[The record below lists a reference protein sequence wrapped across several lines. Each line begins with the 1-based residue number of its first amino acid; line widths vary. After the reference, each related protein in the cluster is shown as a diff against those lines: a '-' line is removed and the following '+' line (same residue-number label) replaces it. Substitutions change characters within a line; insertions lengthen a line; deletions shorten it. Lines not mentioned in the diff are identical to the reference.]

1 MLIRCR
7 HCGESYIV
15 PISEQKY
22 LNWIKKG
29 TFVQDE
35 FPELNPNE
43 RELLISQTC
52 DNCWNKIFN
61 IDEIQSNEWFTIIS
75 F

>member
-7 HCGESYIV
+7 HCRESYIV
-15 PISEQKY
+15 PISEQEY
-22 LNWIKKG
+22 LNWINKG

-52 DNCWNKIFN
+52 GKCWNKIFN
-61 IDEIQSNEWFTIIS
+61 IDEV
-75 F
+75 

>member
-7 HCGESYIV
+7 HCRESYIV
-15 PISEQKY
+15 PISEQEY

-35 FPELNPNE
+35 FPKLNSNE

-52 DNCWNKIFN
+52 GNCWNKIFN
-61 IDEIQSNEWFTIIS
+61 TDEV
-75 F
+75 

>member
-7 HCGESYIV
+7 HCRESYIV
-15 PISEQKY
+15 PISEQEY

-35 FPELNPNE
+35 FPELDSNE

-52 DNCWNKIFN
+52 GNCWNKIFN
-61 IDEIQSNEWFTIIS
+61 TDEV
-75 F
+75 

>member
-7 HCGESYIV
+7 YCRESYIV
-15 PISEQKY
+15 PISEQEY
-22 LNWIKKG
+22 LNWINKG

-35 FPELNPNE
+35 FPKLDSNE

-52 DNCWNKIFN
+52 GNCWNKIFN
-61 IDEIQSNEWFTIIS
+61 IDEI
-75 F
+75 

>member
-7 HCGESYIV
+7 HCRESYIV
-15 PISEQKY
+15 PISEQEY

-35 FPELNPNE
+35 FSKLDSNE

-52 DNCWNKIFN
+52 GNCWNKIFN
-61 IDEIQSNEWFTIIS
+61 TDEV
-75 F
+75 

>member
-7 HCGESYIV
+7 HCRESYIV
-15 PISEQKY
+15 PISEQEY

-35 FPELNPNE
+35 FPELDLNE

-52 DNCWNKIFN
+52 GKCWNKIFN
-61 IDEIQSNEWFTIIS
+61 IDEV
-75 F
+75 

>member
-7 HCGESYIV
+7 HCRESYIV
-15 PISEQKY
+15 PISKQEY

-29 TFVQDE
+29 TFVQKE
-35 FPELNPNE
+35 FPKLDPNE

-52 DNCWNKIFN
+52 GNCWNKIFN
-61 IDEIQSNEWFTIIS
+61 TDEV
-75 F
+75 

>member
-7 HCGESYIV
+7 HCRESYIV
-15 PISEQKY
+15 PISEQEY
-22 LNWIKKG
+22 LNWINKG

-35 FPELNPNE
+35 FPKLNSNE

-52 DNCWNKIFN
+52 GNCWNKIFN
-61 IDEIQSNEWFTIIS
+61 TDEVQSNEWFTIIS

>member
-7 HCGESYIV
+7 HCRESYIV
-15 PISEQKY
+15 PISEQEY

-29 TFVQDE
+29 AFIQDE
-35 FPELNPNE
+35 FPELDPNE

-61 IDEIQSNEWFTIIS
+61 TDEV
-75 F
+75 

>member
-1 MLIRCR
+1 MLIHCR
-7 HCGESYIV
+7 HCGEPYLI
-15 PISEQKY
+15 PITEQEY

-35 FPELNPNE
+35 FPKLNPNE

-52 DNCWNKIFN
+52 GNCWNKIFN
-61 IDEIQSNEWFTIIS
+61 TDEVQSNEWFTIIS

>member
-7 HCGESYIV
+7 HCRESYIV
-15 PISEQKY
+15 PISEQEY

-29 TFVQDE
+29 AFIQDE
-35 FPELNPNE
+35 FPELDSNE

-52 DNCWNKIFN
+52 GNCWNKIFN
-61 IDEIQSNEWFTIIS
+61 IDEI
-75 F
+75 

>member
-7 HCGESYIV
+7 HCRESYIV
-15 PISEQKY
+15 PISEQEY
-22 LNWIKKG
+22 LNWINKG
-29 TFVQDE
+29 TFIQDE
-35 FPELNPNE
+35 FPQLDSNE

-52 DNCWNKIFN
+52 GNCWNKIFN
-61 IDEIQSNEWFTIIS
+61 TDEVQSNEWFTIIS

>member
-7 HCGESYIV
+7 HCRESYIV
-15 PISEQKY
+15 PISEQEY

-35 FPELNPNE
+35 FPKLDSNE

-52 DNCWNKIFN
+52 GNCWNKIFN
-61 IDEIQSNEWFTIIS
+61 TDEVQSNEWFTIIS

>member
-7 HCGESYIV
+7 HCRESYIV
-15 PISEQKY
+15 PISEQEY

-29 TFVQDE
+29 AFIQDE
-35 FPELNPNE
+35 FPELDPNE

-52 DNCWNKIFN
+52 GNCWNKIFN

>member
-7 HCGESYIV
+7 HCRESYIV
-15 PISEQKY
+15 PISEQEY

-35 FPELNPNE
+35 FPKLDSNE

-52 DNCWNKIFN
+52 GNCWNKIFN
-61 IDEIQSNEWFTIIS
+61 TDEV
-75 F
+75 

>member
-15 PISEQKY
+15 PISEQEY

-35 FPELNPNE
+35 FPKLDSNE

-52 DNCWNKIFN
+52 GNCWNKIFN
-61 IDEIQSNEWFTIIS
+61 TDEV
-75 F
+75 

>member
-15 PISEQKY
+15 PISEQEY

-35 FPELNPNE
+35 FSKLNPNE

-52 DNCWNKIFN
+52 GNCWNKIFN
-61 IDEIQSNEWFTIIS
+61 TDEV
-75 F
+75 

>member
-7 HCGESYIV
+7 HCRESYIV
-15 PISEQKY
+15 PISEQEY

-35 FPELNPNE
+35 FSKLDSNE

-52 DNCWNKIFN
+52 GNCWNKIFN
-61 IDEIQSNEWFTIIS
+61 TDEVQSNEWFTIIS

>member
-7 HCGESYIV
+7 HCRESYIV
-15 PISEQKY
+15 PISEQEY
-22 LNWIKKG
+22 LNWINKG

-35 FPELNPNE
+35 FPKLNSNE

-52 DNCWNKIFN
+52 GNCWNKIFN
-61 IDEIQSNEWFTIIS
+61 TDEV
-75 F
+75 

>member
-7 HCGESYIV
+7 YCREPYLI
-15 PISEQKY
+15 PITEQEY

-35 FPELNPNE
+35 FPKLDSNE

-52 DNCWNKIFN
+52 GNCWNKIFN
-61 IDEIQSNEWFTIIS
+61 TDEV
-75 F
+75 